1 MLARNREKMKIAK
14 LMQDFTWKLQAP
26 KNCLHLQNCEKI
38 QDPNLRQK
46 FTWKMLA
53 QNREK

>member
-1 MLARNREKMKIAK
+1 MKIAE
-14 LMQDFTWKLQAP
+14 LMQDFAWKLQAP
-26 KNCLHLQNCEKI
+26 KITYISKNCEKI